1 MKHRRLSATEVARNF
16 SDVLNQ
22 VRYQSVTVD
31 VTRGREVIAQIS
43 PAASAGG
50 LPIAE
55 LGRLFASL
63 PPLGEEEAE
72 AFVADIDAG
81 LSQLGRVDHPW
92 GS

>member
-16 SDVLNQ
+16 SDVLSQ

-31 VTRGREVIAQIS
+31 VTRGREVIARIS
-43 PAASAGG
+43 PAAAGG

-55 LGRLFASL
+55 LDRLFAAL

-72 AFVADIDAG
+72 AFVADIAAG
-81 LSQLGRVDHPW
+81 LAQLGPADHPW
-92 GS
+92 DS

>member
-43 PAASAGG
+43 PAAAAGG

-55 LGRLFASL
+55 LGRLFAAL
-63 PPLGEEEAE
+63 PPLGEEAE

-81 LSQLGRVDHPW
+81 LAQLRRVDHPW